1 MPRDIERKKNPPSSG
16 NLKSKDCGVSCA
28 GSARAVVGREETEL
42 LRAMQ
47 KASSITELD
56 ELDPDEEDVER
67 AIRESMIQQNA
78 LMRQFI
84 AMEEERRLTPR

>member
-1 MPRDIERKKNPPSSG
+1 M
-16 NLKSKDCGVSCA
+16 
-28 GSARAVVGREETEL
+28 VGREETEL

>member
-1 MPRDIERKKNPPSSG
+1 M
-16 NLKSKDCGVSCA
+16 
-28 GSARAVVGREETEL
+28 VGREETEL

-67 AIRESMIQQNA
+67 AIRDSMIQQNA